1 MNIDKEMNFDRKT
14 VAFLTLGCK
23 VNSYETEAM
32 QKIFEDA
39 GYRVVDFSMRSDVY
53 VVNTCTVTNIADR
66 KSRQMLHKARKMN
79 DDAVVVA
86 VGCYVQT
93 AGEVLKQDAAIDI
106 VIGNNKKKDII
117 RILNEY
123 YTSGYSE
130 NRCITDKADDI
141 DNTYNTDKA
150 DDTDKTYNIDKAD
163 DTDKT
168 YNIDKS
174 ENTDKTYNIEKA
186 VNADKTY
193 NMDKAH
199 NTDAIKAYTSDNTG
213 KSGAEKKTADQTSP
227 ADSLLAG
234 TITAQNKN
242 RTQAKLDN
250 ILDIDSETEY
260 EELNID
266 SVAEKTRAYIKIQD
280 GCNQFCSYCII
291 PYARGRV
298 RSRGEESILTEV
310 KNLVSKGYNE
320 IVLTGIHLSS
330 YGIDF
335 EPVTGKHRL
344 LELVLML
351 SQVEGLKRIRF
362 GSLEPRI
369 ITEEF
374 VQTLSDNTKI
384 CPHFHLSLQSGCD
397 ATLKRMN
404 RKYSTQEYYD
414 KCVLL
419 RKYFNNPAITTDVI
433 VGFPGETEED
443 FEETYNYLKKVS
455 FAQMHIF
462 KYSVR
467 KGTRA
472 EHMPD
477 QVRDETKTARSNRLM
492 ELEENMAS
500 KYKTLF
506 SGREEKILIEEAMD
520 INGVTYQAGHNER
533 YIKMAVKS
541 NQDLINSIVKVKV
554 AGFLKKDI
562 MFCEIMD

>member
-1 MNIDKEMNFDRKT
+1 MNIDNEKNFNCKT

-39 GYRVVDFSMRSDVY
+39 GYSVVDFSMRSDVY

-79 DDAVVVA
+79 DAAVVVA

-93 AGEVLKQDAAIDI
+93 AGEVLKQDNAIDI

-123 YTSGYSE
+123 YDAGYSD
-130 NRCITDKADDI
+130 NRNIKNKADNTDKTDNI
-141 DNTYNTDKA
+141 DNADADKTYNTDKA
-150 DDTDKTYNIDKAD
+150 D
-163 DTDKT
+163 
-168 YNIDKS
+168 
-174 ENTDKTYNIEKA
+174 NTDT
-186 VNADKTY
+186 
-193 NMDKAH
+193 
-199 NTDAIKAYTSDNTG
+199 IKAYNPDNTG
-213 KSGAEKKTADQTSP
+213 NADRTGSIMKTVNQASP
-227 ADSLLAG
+227 ADNLSTN
-234 TITAQNKN
+234 TITALDKN
-242 RTQAKLDN
+242 RTWAKLDN

-260 EELNID
+260 EELNIE

-298 RSRGEESILTEV
+298 RSRGGESILNEV
-310 KNLVSKGYNE
+310 RNLVSKGYKE

-330 YGIDF
+330 YGVDF
-335 EPVTGKHRL
+335 EPVSGKHRL

-419 RKYFNNPAITTDVI
+419 RKYFKNPAITTDVI
-433 VGFPGETEED
+433 VGFPGETEEE
-443 FEETYNYLKKVS
+443 FEETYNFLKKVS

-492 ELEENMAS
+492 ELEESMAAE
-500 KYKTLF
+500 YKALF
-506 SGREEKILIEEAMD
+506 SGREENILIEESMD
-520 INGVTYQAGHNER
+520 INGVTYQMGHNER

>member
-1 MNIDKEMNFDRKT
+1 MNIDNEKNFNCKT

-39 GYRVVDFSMRSDVY
+39 GYSVVDFSMRSDVY

-79 DDAVVVA
+79 AAAVVVA

-123 YTSGYSE
+123 YDTGYSD
-130 NRCITDKADDI
+130 NRNDTNKADS
-141 DNTYNTDKA
+141 
-150 DDTDKTYNIDKAD
+150 TDKTYNIDKTDDAD
-163 DTDKT
+163 T
-168 YNIDKS
+168 
-174 ENTDKTYNIEKA
+174 
-186 VNADKTY
+186 
-193 NMDKAH
+193 
-199 NTDAIKAYTSDNTG
+199 IKAYYPDSTG
-213 KSGAEKKTADQTSP
+213 NADSTGSVKKTVDQGSP
-227 ADSLLAG
+227 ADNLSAG
-234 TITAQNKN
+234 TTLDKN
-242 RTQAKLDN
+242 RRRARLDN

-260 EELNID
+260 EELNIE

-298 RSRGEESILTEV
+298 RSRGGESILSEV
-310 KNLVSKGYNE
+310 KNLVSKGYKE

-330 YGIDF
+330 YGVDF
-335 EPVTGKHRL
+335 EPVSGKHRL

-374 VQTLSDNTKI
+374 AQTLSDNTKI

-433 VGFPGETEED
+433 VGFPGETEEE
-443 FEETYNYLKKVS
+443 FEETYQFLKKVS

-477 QVRDETKTARSNRLM
+477 QVRDETKTVRSNRLM
-492 ELEENMAS
+492 DLEESMAAD
-500 KYKTLF
+500 YKALF
-506 SGREEKILIEEAMD
+506 SGREENILIEESMD
-520 INGVTYQAGHNER
+520 INGVTYQMGHNER